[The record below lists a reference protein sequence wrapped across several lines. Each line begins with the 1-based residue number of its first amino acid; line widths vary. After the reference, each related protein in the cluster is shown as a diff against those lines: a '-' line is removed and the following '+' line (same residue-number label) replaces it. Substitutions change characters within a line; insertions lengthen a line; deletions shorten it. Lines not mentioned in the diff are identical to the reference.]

1 MFSKITKHQ
10 CLWKELSYF
19 VYLFH
24 VVTHPWKLQCYVV
37 LDGPACPKFSEIT
50 NHQYLWKG
58 LSDLVDFL
66 HVVICILLEIY
77 EASKICYF
85 GLALS
90 VIGSQPIR
98 LSDVLNLK
106 KLLCFCL
113 HWSYTKSHAILS
125 YDLKA
130 LLANHFVEIFIFDLF
145 ALLIL
150 MLGVHCYSMLVL
162 LSK

>member
-24 VVTHPWKLQCYVV
+24 VVTHPWKLHCYVV

-50 NHQYLWKG
+50 NCQYLWKG

-106 KLLCFCL
+106 KLLCFLPPLKLHKISCYFELWPESTLGQSFCRNFYFWLVCL
-113 HWSYTKSHAILS
+113 V
-125 YDLKA
+125 DLNA
-130 LLANHFVEIFIFDLF
+130 GGPLLQYACFTI
-145 ALLIL
+145 
-150 MLGVHCYSMLVL
+150 
-162 LSK
+162 